1 MLAQLDDDRLGHHL
15 APVNL
20 RWLAPVDRGVP
31 AHLPIAMN
39 GHPEKTPAPIR
50 CFTISSISAAVFFC
64 LTTLHP
70 LNAKSCPTCACCDDH
85 ERDRKHGADD
95 VHVERDAGVAGREIS
110 RDHHLSDVTDRIAEQ
125 EDGGGADGRGLGSEF
140 SPECNAGP
148 TPMAKSAMPTSN
160 WKGLTCHPI

>member
-95 VHVERDAGVAGREIS
+95 VHVERDAGVAGCEVPRY
-110 RDHHLSDVTDRIAEQ
+110 HHLSDVPDSVAAQTAAALNERSRQNATQ
-125 EDGGGADGRGLGSEF
+125 AVTQAVADLNPSGEIF
-140 SPECNAGP
+140 AG
-148 TPMAKSAMPTSN
+148 
-160 WKGLTCHPI
+160 